1 MSQEKYIMAIDQG
14 TTSSR
19 AIISTKK
26 GKRLALVK
34 KSLLRFSLRQ
44 VGLSTM
50 PMKFGTQSSQL
61 LLELSSKVV
70 SSQTKSK
77 PSGLPTSVKQQS
89 SGIRKQGSL
98 STTLSFG
105 NHVRQHLWL
114 SN

>member
-19 AIISTKK
+19 AIIFNKK
-26 GKRLALVK
+26 EKRLARVK

-50 PMKFGTQSSQL
+50 LMKFGTQSSQL
-61 LLELSSKVV
+61 LRVLSSKVV
-70 SSQTKSK
+70 SSQIKSK
-77 PSGLPTSVKQQS
+77 QSGLPTSVKQQLF
-89 SGIRKQGSL
+89 GIRKQDFQ
-98 STTLSFG
+98 STMPSFG

-114 SN
+114 NN